1 VQNTTFTTHSTT
13 NSPHFYHHQ
22 AQENRKTPS
31 KKPPFARQNI
41 FLQNIIF
48 PPSKPIEKLDP
59 HAASE
64 VVLRYPA
71 PKT

>member
-1 VQNTTFTTHSTT
+1 MFLAAKKHRAKHHVHHAFHHKLTTLL
-13 NSPHFYHHQ
+13 
-22 AQENRKTPS
+22 PS
-31 KKPPFARQNI
+31 KKHEKIAKPPAKTT
-41 FLQNIIF
+41 F

-64 VVLRYPA
+64 VVLPYPA